1 MGVLCA
7 CLFFFFI
14 QQQSKGIDAR
24 IIVVKKSVVENLHN
38 QILFVTLR
46 CNNF

>member
-7 CLFFFFI
+7 CLFFFLYNND
-14 QQQSKGIDAR
+14 QKVWDAR